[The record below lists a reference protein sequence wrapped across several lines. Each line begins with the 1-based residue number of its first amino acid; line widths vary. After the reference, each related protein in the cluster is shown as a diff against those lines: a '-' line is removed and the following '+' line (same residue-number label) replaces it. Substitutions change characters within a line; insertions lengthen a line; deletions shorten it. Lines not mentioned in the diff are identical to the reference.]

1 LPCLPYP
8 NTNFGFRG
16 ITTQPMLRT
25 LFASLLLVSGSVM
38 AQSPAEPWTLERCID
53 HAFKN
58 NITIKQTE
66 LQLNNARADLDQSR
80 ANRLP
85 TLNASAN
92 LSLNTGRVID
102 PFTNTFG
109 EKTIESNQLSLQA
122 SVPIWTGLQ
131 ITNNVKAQRFGF
143 MANMKDLEVTRNNIG
158 LSVAN
163 FYLQVLLAQEL
174 LEIAEAQL
182 ETTQEQVVRTE
193 KLVNAGSLSLDNLLN
208 LKAQLGNEEL
218 NVINARN
225 NVINSQVNLALLL
238 QLPDPEAFRVVKPT
252 RLEIGVVLQAE
263 IDGVFKSALDNQ
275 PQIQAAELR
284 TKQAQYSLAAA
295 KGGRSPRLSAFA
307 NLSTLYSDSRLRTT
321 GDPTLNGQE
330 IPIGYVQGTNQIVVQ
345 PGFNTPPTEIV
356 PRGTQ
361 FSDNLGYGFGLSL
374 TIPIL
379 NNWQVNNQIQR
390 ARNAYTLSQLQLEG
404 SRNQLFTDVATSVTN
419 YRAAATRVQANERNV
434 LAQRESY
441 KFSELRFNE
450 GMMNAVDYLNA
461 KNRAQIAESNLL
473 QSRYELLF
481 RAKILDFYLGK
492 PIVLN

>member
-1 LPCLPYP
+1 MRKA
-8 NTNFGFRG
+8 F
-16 ITTQPMLRT
+16 
-25 LFASLLLVSGSVM
+25 FAAFFLVSTFLH
-38 AQSPAEPWTLERCID
+38 AQQNPETWTLARCIE
-53 HAFKN
+53 HAQKN

-66 LQLNNARADLDQSR
+66 LQLENSRADFDQAR

-85 TLNASAN
+85 TINANAN

-109 EKTIESNQLSLQA
+109 ERTIESNQLGLQA
-122 SVPIWTGLQ
+122 GLPIWTGLQ
-131 ITNNVKAQRFGF
+131 ITNNVKAQRYGF

-182 ETTQEQVVRTE
+182 ETTQEQVGRTE
-193 KLVNAGSLSLDNLLN
+193 KLVNAGALSLDNLLN

-225 NVINSQVNLALLL
+225 NVVNAQVNLALLL
-238 QLPDPEAFRVVKPT
+238 QLPDPENFRVVKPS
-252 RLEIGVVLQAE
+252 RLDIGVVLQAE
-263 IDGVFKSALDNQ
+263 IDGVYQTALVNQ

-284 TKQAQYSLAAA
+284 TQQAQYSLAAA

-307 NLSTLYSDSRLRTT
+307 NLSTLYSDSRLRTA
-321 GDPTLNGQE
+321 GLPSLNGQE
-330 IPIGYVQGTNQIVVQ
+330 TPIGYVQGNPTQIVVQ
-345 PGFNTPPTEIV
+345 PGFDVPTEIV
-356 PRGTQ
+356 PRANQ
-361 FSDNLGYGFGLSL
+361 FNDNLGYGFGFTL

-390 ARNAYTLSQLQLEG
+390 ARNAHSLTLLQLEG

-419 YRAAATRVQANERNV
+419 YRAAATRVEANERNV
-434 LAQRESY
+434 KAQNESY

-461 KNRAQIAESNLL
+461 KNRAQIAASNLL
-473 QSRYELLF
+473 QSRFELLF